1 MLMDFS
7 PFQASKV
14 DAGSDI
20 EKANAPHP
28 GAKHGPGQG
37 VRENERGNSAGAM
50 VAALPIAVLCQQGGP
65 ADRKI
70 MLQRS
75 FPS

>member
-1 MLMDFS
+1 MEFS
-7 PFQASKV
+7 PFLAFKV

-20 EKANAPHP
+20 EKADAPHP
-28 GAKHGPGQG
+28 GTKHRPGQG
-37 VRENERGNSAGAM
+37 VRESERGKSAGAM
-50 VAALPIAVLCQQGGP
+50 VAALLIAILCQQGGP

-70 MLQRS
+70 MLQHS